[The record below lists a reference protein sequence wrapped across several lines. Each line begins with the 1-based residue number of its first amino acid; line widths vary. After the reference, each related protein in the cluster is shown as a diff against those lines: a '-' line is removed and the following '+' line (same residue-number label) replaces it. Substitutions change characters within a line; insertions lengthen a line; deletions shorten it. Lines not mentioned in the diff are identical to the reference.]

1 MTDAT
6 EGEDVNMSNG
16 SQMFDWIFFA
26 IVFLPLAY
34 VILDWLRGGFHNY
47 RGLS

>member
-1 MTDAT
+1 
-6 EGEDVNMSNG
+6 MSNG

-34 VILDWLRGGFHNY
+34 VVLDWLRN
-47 RGLS
+47 R